1 MTFLIFNGA
10 GKAQGRNRSV
20 KKEEKQ
26 VVEPVILDPAN
37 PVIPI
42 STEETSTIESA
53 NTAIEGNTYDHYQP
67 DQRW

>member
-10 GKAQGRNRSV
+10 GKAQGRNKSV
-20 KKEEKQ
+20 KKEEKR

-37 PVIPI
+37 PVIQI

-53 NTAIEGNTYDHYQP
+53 NRDIAIEGNTYHQS
-67 DQRW
+67 DQKR